1 MRMTRMTFN
10 RTILIAAAL
19 AVQVVEACAQNAS
32 ELPTLRANVTVTS
45 DIVRIGDVIENAGP
59 AASIAIYRAP
69 DPGTSGALAVAALLN
84 ALRVHHVIG
93 VETNGLRD
101 VMVTRAGRTLPA
113 TEIEAIVAQ
122 SLAQRLGVAD
132 PASLTVTYDREV
144 QPLQLGLAHAGQPL
158 PVVSRVDQRG
168 RFDVT
173 LEIAG
178 DGSASPM
185 RLRYTGSAVDTVEAV
200 ILLRGLERG
209 ETLKASDIS
218 IERRPRA
225 EAGADAAARDRAVG
239 MQARRQLRAGVPLR
253 NADVVKPD
261 LVQRDQA
268 VTLIYEAAGIYLT
281 GRGKAI
287 EGGAEGDIVSVMNLL
302 SKRTVTGTVTGR
314 GQVTINT
321 AMSSRPAPAV
331 AVSVAEPATSVAL
344 AAATLPINRQA
355 E

>member
-1 MRMTRMTFN
+1 MRMTRMALTRTF
-10 RTILIAAAL
+10 LIAAAL
-19 AVQVVEACAQNAS
+19 AAQVMAVRAQNAS

-69 DPGTSGALAVAALLN
+69 DPGTSGALPVAALLN
-84 ALRVHHVIG
+84 TLRTHHVIG

-101 VMVTRAGRTLPA
+101 VTVTRAGRTLPA
-113 TEIEAIVAQ
+113 TEIEAVVAQ
-122 SLAQRLGVAD
+122 SLAQRMGVAD
-132 PASLTVTYDREV
+132 PASLSVTYDREV
-144 QPLQLGLAHAGQPL
+144 QPLQLGLAHAGQPM
-158 PVVSRVDQRG
+158 PVASRIDQRG

-178 DGSASPM
+178 DGNVAPL
-185 RLRYTGSAVDTVEAV
+185 RLRVTGSAVDTVEAV
-200 ILLRGLERG
+200 FLLRGVERG
-209 ETLKASDIS
+209 ETLKASDVS
-218 IERRPRA
+218 VERRPRA
-225 EAGADAAARDRAVG
+225 EIGADAAARDRTVG

-281 GRGKAI
+281 GRGKAM
-287 EGGAEGDIVSVMNLL
+287 EGGADGDVISVMNLL
-302 SKRTVTGTVTGR
+302 SKRTVTGTVSGR
-314 GQVTINT
+314 GQVTITT
-321 AMSSRPAPAV
+321 AMSSRPAPV
-331 AVSVAEPATSVAL
+331 TVSATEPTTSVAL
-344 AAATLPINRQA
+344 AAATLPITRQA